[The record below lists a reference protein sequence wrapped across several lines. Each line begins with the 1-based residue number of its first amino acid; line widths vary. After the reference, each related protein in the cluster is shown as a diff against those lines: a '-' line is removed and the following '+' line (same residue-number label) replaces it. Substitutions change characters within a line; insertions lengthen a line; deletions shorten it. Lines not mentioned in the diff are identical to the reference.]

1 MDTAS
6 IPRHSDAAGPARRPR
21 RWAWVAAVALIAVLA
36 ASCGS
41 DGGSDPTAVPESTD
55 SGQGASEATAA
66 PQSEDTGEVS
76 RSADAAP
83 DFELTLFENGDH
95 SAGEVLRLSDLVGKP
110 VVLNHWFPSCP
121 PCVAEMPDFEVAYQ
135 KYKDQVVF
143 IGVQNMGVDTAED
156 GQEFVNSLGV
166 NYAVGP
172 DNNPNNDIQ
181 IFIAHK
187 VTGFPT
193 TEFLNRE
200 QEVVRKWSGLLD
212 AEKLDELIQELL
224 AE

>member
-1 MDTAS
+1 MPKYYDVAE
-6 IPRHSDAAGPARRPR
+6 PRHPARPSL
-21 RWAWVAAVALIAVLA
+21 RWAWMAAVVLTAVLVT
-36 ASCGS
+36 SCGS
-41 DGGSDPTAVPESTD
+41 DGESEATAVPE
-55 SGQGASEATAA
+55 TA
-66 PQSEDTGEVS
+66 DTAEVS

-95 SAGEVLRLSDLVGKP
+95 SSGEVLRLSDLVGKP

-135 KYKDQVVF
+135 KYKEQVVF
-143 IGVQNMGVDTAED
+143 IGVQNMGVDTAEN
-156 GQEFVNSLGV
+156 GQEFVNDLGV

-172 DNNPNNDIQ
+172 DNNPNNDIE

-187 VTGFPT
+187 ITGFPT
-193 TEFLNRE
+193 TEFLNKE

>member
-1 MDTAS
+1 MPKNADTKV
-6 IPRHSDAAGPARRPR
+6 PRGPAILPLRS
-21 RWAWVAAVALIAVLA
+21 AWIVAVALTAVLVT
-36 ASCGS
+36 SCGS
-41 DGGSDPTAVPESTD
+41 DGE
-55 SGQGASEATAA
+55 SEATAA
-66 PQSEDTGEVS
+66 PETGDTAEVS

-95 SAGEVLRLSDLVGKP
+95 SSGEVVRLSDLVGKP

-143 IGVQNMGVDTAED
+143 IGVQNMGVDTAEN
-156 GQEFVNSLGV
+156 GQEFVNDLGV

-172 DNNPNNDIQ
+172 DNNPNNDIE

-187 VTGFPT
+187 ITGFPHH
-193 TEFLNRE
+193 
-200 QEVVRKWSGLLD
+200 
-212 AEKLDELIQELL
+212 
-224 AE
+224 

>member
-1 MDTAS
+1 MPKNADTKV
-6 IPRHSDAAGPARRPR
+6 PRGPAILPLRS
-21 RWAWVAAVALIAVLA
+21 AWIVAVALTAVLVT
-36 ASCGS
+36 SCGS
-41 DGGSDPTAVPESTD
+41 DGE
-55 SGQGASEATAA
+55 SEATAA
-66 PQSEDTGEVS
+66 PETGDTAEVS

-95 SAGEVLRLSDLVGKP
+95 SSGEVLRLSDLVGKP

-143 IGVQNMGVDTAED
+143 IGVQNMGVDTAEN
-156 GQEFVNSLGV
+156 GQEFVNDLGV

-172 DNNPNNDIQ
+172 DNNPNNDIE

-187 VTGFPT
+187 ITGFPT
-193 TEFLNRE
+193 TEFLNKE

>member
-1 MDTAS
+1 MPKNADTKV
-6 IPRHSDAAGPARRPR
+6 PRGPAILPL
-21 RWAWVAAVALIAVLA
+21 RWAWTAAVALTALLIAA
-36 ASCGS
+36 CGS
-41 DGGSDPTAVPESTD
+41 DGE
-55 SGQGASEATAA
+55 SEATAA
-66 PQSEDTGEVS
+66 PESGDTAEVS

-95 SAGEVLRLSDLVGKP
+95 SSGEVLRLSDLVGKP

-143 IGVQNMGVDTAED
+143 IGVQNMGVDTAEN
-156 GQEFVNSLGV
+156 GQEFVNDLGV

-172 DNNPNNDIQ
+172 DNNPNNDIE

-187 VTGFPT
+187 ITGFPT
-193 TEFLNRE
+193 TEFLNKE

>member
-1 MDTAS
+1 MATADTRKNA
-6 IPRHSDAAGPARRPR
+6 DARGRL
-21 RWAWVAAVALIAVLA
+21 RWAWIAAVALTAILA

-41 DGGSDPTAVPESTD
+41 NGASEPTAVPEPAD
-55 SGQGASEATAA
+55 GGEAAVEVTTV
-66 PQSEDTGEVS
+66 PEPEDPAEVS

-83 DFELTLFENGDH
+83 DFELTLFENDDH
-95 SAGEVLRLSDLVGKP
+95 SSGEVLRLSDLVGKP

-121 PCVAEMPDFEVAYQ
+121 PCVAEMPDFEEAYQ

-143 IGVQNMGVDTAED
+143 IGVQNMGVDTEED
-156 GQEFVNSLGV
+156 GQKFVNDLGV

-172 DNNPNNDIQ
+172 DNNPNNEIE

>member
-1 MDTAS
+1 MDTVKMPKHA
-6 IPRHSDAAGPARRPR
+6 DAAVPRGPADPIAPVGMGCGGRVDRRPGI
-21 RWAWVAAVALIAVLA
+21 AA
-36 ASCGS
+36 CGS
-41 DGGSDPTAVPESTD
+41 
-55 SGQGASEATAA
+55 
-66 PQSEDTGEVS
+66 EVS

-83 DFELTLFENGDH
+83 DFELALFENGDH
-95 SAGEVLRLSDLVGKP
+95 SNGEVLSLSDLVGKP

-121 PCVAEMPDFEVAYQ
+121 PCVAEMPDFEEAYQ
-135 KYKDQVVF
+135 KYKDEVEF

-156 GQEFVNSLGV
+156 GQEFVNQLGV

-172 DNNPNNDIQ
+172 DNNPNNELE

-187 VTGFPT
+187 ITGFPT
-193 TEFLNRE
+193 TEFLNKE
-200 QEVVRKWSGLLD
+200 HEVVRKWSGLLD

>member
-1 MDTAS
+1 MPKNADTKV
-6 IPRHSDAAGPARRPR
+6 PRGPAILPLRS
-21 RWAWVAAVALIAVLA
+21 AWIVAVALTALLIAA
-36 ASCGS
+36 CGS
-41 DGGSDPTAVPESTD
+41 D
-55 SGQGASEATAA
+55 GASEATAVPETA
-66 PQSEDTGEVS
+66 DTAEVS

-95 SAGEVLRLSDLVGKP
+95 SSGEVLRLSDLVGKP

-143 IGVQNMGVDTAED
+143 VGVQNMGVDTAEN
-156 GQEFVNSLGV
+156 GQEFVNDLGV

-172 DNNPNNDIQ
+172 DNNPNNDIE

-187 VTGFPT
+187 ITGFPT
-193 TEFLNRE
+193 TEFLNKE

>member
-1 MDTAS
+1 METAK
-6 IPRHSDAAGPARRPR
+6 IAKYADAGGLL
-21 RWAWVAAVALIAVLA
+21 RWAWIAAVALTAILI

-41 DGGSDPTAVPESTD
+41 NGATEPTAVPEPAD
-55 SGQGASEATAA
+55 GGEAAAEATAA
-66 PQSEDTGEVS
+66 PESVS

-121 PCVAEMPDFEVAYQ
+121 PCVAEMPDFEEAYQ

-143 IGVQNMGVDTAED
+143 IGVQNMGVDTEED
-156 GQEFVNSLGV
+156 GQKFVNDLGV

-172 DNNPNNDIQ
+172 DNNPNNDIE

-187 VTGFPT
+187 ITGFPT

-224 AE
+224 SE

>member
-1 MDTAS
+1 MAPESDDTA
-6 IPRHSDAAGPARRPR
+6 
-21 RWAWVAAVALIAVLA
+21 
-36 ASCGS
+36 
-41 DGGSDPTAVPESTD
+41 
-55 SGQGASEATAA
+55 
-66 PQSEDTGEVS
+66 EVS

-121 PCVAEMPDFEVAYQ
+121 PCVAEMPDFEEAYQ

-143 IGVQNMGVDTAED
+143 IGVQNMGVDTEED
-156 GQEFVNSLGV
+156 GQKFVNDLGV

-172 DNNPNNDIQ
+172 DNNPNNDIE

-187 VTGFPT
+187 ITGFPT

>member
-1 MDTAS
+1 MPKNADTKV
-6 IPRHSDAAGPARRPR
+6 PRYPARPSL
-21 RWAWVAAVALIAVLA
+21 RWAWMAAVVLTAVLVT
-36 ASCGS
+36 SCGS
-41 DGGSDPTAVPESTD
+41 DGESEATAVPE
-55 SGQGASEATAA
+55 TA
-66 PQSEDTGEVS
+66 DTAEVS

-95 SAGEVLRLSDLVGKP
+95 SSGEVLRLSDLVGKP

-143 IGVQNMGVDTAED
+143 IGVQNMGVDTAEN
-156 GQEFVNSLGV
+156 GQEFVNDLGV

-172 DNNPNNDIQ
+172 DNNPNNDIE

-187 VTGFPT
+187 ITGFPT
-193 TEFLNRE
+193 TEFLNKE

>member
-1 MDTAS
+1 MPKNADTKV
-6 IPRHSDAAGPARRPR
+6 PRGPAILPLRS
-21 RWAWVAAVALIAVLA
+21 AWIVAVALTALLIAA
-36 ASCGS
+36 CGS
-41 DGGSDPTAVPESTD
+41 D
-55 SGQGASEATAA
+55 GASEATAVPEA
-66 PQSEDTGEVS
+66 ADGGEVS

-95 SAGEVLRLSDLVGKP
+95 SSGEVLRLSDLVGKP

-143 IGVQNMGVDTAED
+143 IGVQNMGVDTAEN
-156 GQEFVNSLGV
+156 GQEFVNDLGV

-172 DNNPNNDIQ
+172 DNNPNNDIE

-187 VTGFPT
+187 ITGFPT
-193 TEFLNRE
+193 TEFLNKE

>member
-1 MDTAS
+1 MPKNADTKV
-6 IPRHSDAAGPARRPR
+6 PRGPAILPLRS
-21 RWAWVAAVALIAVLA
+21 AWIVAVALTAILA

-41 DGGSDPTAVPESTD
+41 DGESEATAVPEAAD
-55 SGQGASEATAA
+55 TA
-66 PQSEDTGEVS
+66 EVS
-76 RSADAAP
+76 RSTDAAP

-95 SAGEVLRLSDLVGKP
+95 SSGEVLRLSDLVGKP

-143 IGVQNMGVDTAED
+143 IGVQNMGVDTAEN
-156 GQEFVNSLGV
+156 GQEFVNKLAV

-172 DNNPNNDIQ
+172 DNNPNNDIE

-187 VTGFPT
+187 ITGFPT
-193 TEFLNRE
+193 TEFLNKE

>member
-1 MDTAS
+1 METADTPKKAEAVG
-6 IPRHSDAAGPARRPR
+6 HR
-21 RWAWVAAVALIAVLA
+21 RWAWIATVALTAILAV
-36 ASCGS
+36 SCGS
-41 DGGSDPTAVPESTD
+41 NGATEPTAVTEPANGGEAAVEATVAPESDNTK
-55 SGQGASEATAA
+55 
-66 PQSEDTGEVS
+66 EVL
-76 RSADAAP
+76 RSTDAAP

-121 PCVAEMPDFEVAYQ
+121 PCVAEMPDFEEAYQ

-143 IGVQNMGVDTAED
+143 IGVQNMGVDTEED
-156 GQEFVNSLGV
+156 GQKFVNDLGV

-172 DNNPNNDIQ
+172 DNNSNNDIE

-187 VTGFPT
+187 ITGFPT
-193 TEFLNRE
+193 TEFLNRK

>member
-1 MDTAS
+1 MPKYYDVAE
-6 IPRHSDAAGPARRPR
+6 PRHPARPSLRS
-21 RWAWVAAVALIAVLA
+21 AWIVAVALTAILA

-41 DGGSDPTAVPESTD
+41 DG
-55 SGQGASEATAA
+55 ASEATAV
-66 PQSEDTGEVS
+66 PETGDTAEVS
-76 RSADAAP
+76 RSTDAAP

-95 SAGEVLRLSDLVGKP
+95 SSGEVLRLSDLVGKP

-143 IGVQNMGVDTAED
+143 IGVQNMGVDTAEN
-156 GQEFVNSLGV
+156 GQEFVNDLGV

-172 DNNPNNDIQ
+172 DNNPNNDIE

-187 VTGFPT
+187 ITGFPT
-193 TEFLNRE
+193 TEFLNKE

>member
-1 MDTAS
+1 METAKVPRNADTKV
-6 IPRHSDAAGPARRPR
+6 PRGPALLPLRS
-21 RWAWVAAVALIAVLA
+21 AWIAAIALTAILA
-36 ASCGS
+36 AACGS
-41 DGGSDPTAVPESTD
+41 DGTSEPTEPENA
-55 SGQGASEATAA
+55 GNVASEATA
-66 PQSEDTGEVS
+66 EVS

-95 SAGEVLRLSDLVGKP
+95 SAGEMLRLSDLVGKP

-121 PCVAEMPDFEVAYQ
+121 PCVAEMPDFEEAYQ

-143 IGVQNMGVDTAED
+143 IGVQNMGVDTEED
-156 GQEFVNSLGV
+156 GQRFVNDLGV

-172 DNNPNNDIQ
+172 DNNPNNDIE

-187 VTGFPT
+187 ITGFPT
-193 TEFLNRE
+193 TEFLNKE
-200 QEVVRKWSGLLD
+200 QEVVRKWNGLLD